1 MIPVPQQK
9 LDKLITNM
17 RHYNIYP
24 VFLDDVE
31 YQYGSNHPL
40 CDQFNEIVSELNEYL
55 LIATDDEL
63 KATYD
68 ALDSYYRIQIKPDLL
83 LVRDELMLKNVAI
96 FLVISLTQHSYNDVK
111 RYIKT
116 DYRKQ
121 SEVLRTFPEIANYED
136 DEGLLPL
143 GKPEFVPAG
152 VGGGIYYKDH
162 LLFYHQFLRSSFSSD
177 LNASFLNAL
186 VEYHK
191 KHRDQRVAVAIDHLR
206 LMSKEWF
213 RQTFGKA
220 RSFGPPLAL
229 KSLDDPL
236 AIGLTVYEPDE
247 PRLIPLVGFERTE
260 FYWSIKHNDTKKAF
274 EVEEVYSPKQIS
286 KVDDELVLAR
296 YVHTLRNIEAHAFTH
311 LDGAVKIYRRNQYEQ
326 RNKTKMPNELKAM
339 KKIKVFRIDADAGK
353 GEAISNDEWSRLIG
367 FFFQENTMVAEYLNP
382 NFATVG

>member
-1 MIPVPQQK
+1 
-9 LDKLITNM
+9 M

-24 VFLDDVE
+24 IDLPDVE
-31 YQYGSNHPL
+31 YRFGSNHPL
-40 CDQFNEIVSELNEYL
+40 CGQIHDIISELYEYL

-63 KATYD
+63 KATFE
-68 ALDSYYRIQIKPDLL
+68 ALDSYSRMQIKPELL
-83 LVRDELMLKNVAI
+83 FVRDHQMLENLAMYLI
-96 FLVISLTQHSYNDVK
+96 FSLTQHSHYDVK
-111 RYIKT
+111 RYIKA

-136 DEGLLPL
+136 DEGLLPF
-143 GKPEFVPAG
+143 GKSGFVPAG

-162 LLFYHQFLRSSFSSD
+162 LLFYHQFLRRNFSSD
-177 LNASFLNAL
+177 LNAPFLNAL

-213 RQTFGKA
+213 RQTFEKA

-229 KSLDDPL
+229 KSLDDPF
-236 AIGLTVYEPDE
+236 AVGLTVYETDE
-247 PRLIPLVGFERTE
+247 PRLIPLLGFERTE

-274 EVEEVYSPKQIS
+274 KVEEVYSPKYLHN
-286 KVDDELVLAR
+286 VDEELVLTR
-296 YVHTLRNIEAHAFTH
+296 YVHALRDIEAHAFTH

-326 RNKTKMPNELKAM
+326 RHNTNMPTELKAM

-353 GEAISNDEWSRLIG
+353 GQAISNNEWSRLIG
-367 FFFQENTMVAEYLNP
+367 FFFQENTMVTEYLNP